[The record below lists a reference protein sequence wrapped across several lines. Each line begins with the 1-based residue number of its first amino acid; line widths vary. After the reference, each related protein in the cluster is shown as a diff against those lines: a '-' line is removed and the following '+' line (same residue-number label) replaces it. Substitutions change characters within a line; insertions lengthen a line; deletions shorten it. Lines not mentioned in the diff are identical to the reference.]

1 MIDGR
6 RAGFESH
13 LFTDPVHLDRDGARL
28 LTLAVGEAL
37 KPLLDGQ
44 TGAARWVALARP
56 LVTDSTVALED
67 VDQSRAI
74 VLGPAT
80 ALKR

>member
-6 RAGFESH
+6 RAGFKFH
-13 LFTDPVHLDRDGARL
+13 LFADPVHTDGARL

-44 TGAARWVALARP
+44 TGAARWVALSRP
-56 LVTDSTVALED
+56 LGTDSTVALED

-74 VLGPAT
+74 VLGRST
-80 ALKR
+80 VLKR